1 MYTVVVTI
9 HIIVCVILVLTVLLQ
24 QGKGAEVG
32 AVFGSSEAMFG
43 SAGPASALNK
53 VTTVVAIVFM
63 ITSLA
68 LTYLAAH
75 KKGDSVMED
84 VKVEVPATASETKQP
99 DVHQRSAETTAPVQ
113 GVPGSKTTVD
123 NTAGDVVKAASETK
137 PADAGAAEEETAPLS
152 GKNPKMVP
160 SENAGQGSASPGA
173 DTSK

>member
-53 VTTVVAIVFM
+53 VTTVVAIIFM
-63 ITSLA
+63 ITSLV

-75 KKGDSVMED
+75 RTGDSVMEGI
-84 VKVEVPATASETKQP
+84 KTEAPAVP
-99 DVHQRSAETTAPVQ
+99 
-113 GVPGSKTTVD
+113 
-123 NTAGDVVKAASETK
+123 
-137 PADAGAAEEETAPLS
+137 PAQEETAPVMPPVQQEKAS
-152 GKNPKMVP
+152 APAP
-160 SENAGQGSASPGA
+160 ASPESKSEAVIPEEAAPSDVSGA
-173 DTSK
+173 KATAPAEAAPDKVITDKAVNKDKTPAEAAPAQH

>member
-75 KKGDSVMED
+75 RTGDSVMEGI
-84 VKVEVPATASETKQP
+84 KVETPAVPPVQEEAVPEIP
-99 DVHQRSAETTAPVQ
+99 PAPVQ
-113 GVPGSKTTVD
+113 QDQTEPNAAAMPVADHGSATSASQVTPATSND
-123 NTAGDVVKAASETK
+123 ASAPKAADTG
-137 PADAGAAEEETAPLS
+137 PADAN
-152 GKNPKMVP
+152 GKTPAVP
-160 SENAGQGSASPGA
+160 AQE
-173 DTSK
+173 KH

>member
-53 VTTVVAIVFM
+53 VTTVVAIIFM
-63 ITSLA
+63 LTSLA

-75 KKGDSVMED
+75 RTGDSVMED
-84 VKVEVPATASETKQP
+84 IKVEAPAVPPVQEESGPEIPQ
-99 DVHQRSAETTAPVQ
+99 APVQ
-113 GVPGSKTTVD
+113 QQDEVKSNAAAQSAAMPAED
-123 NTAGDVVKAASETK
+123 NGPAASASQVTPSTSPSTSNDASAPKAADTGK
-137 PADAGAAEEETAPLS
+137 PAAAKETPA
-152 GKNPKMVP
+152 VP
-160 SENAGQGSASPGA
+160 AQE
-173 DTSK
+173 TH